1 MWILEHDGDLF
12 GGKRVWL
19 KPGTQQ
25 IFGRTKPPK
34 KSNADGHIYYIND
47 KKVSRQHITISV
59 SAVKPVDGVC
69 YILRVAKRLQ
79 RLIMS

>member
-12 GGKRVWL
+12 GRKRVWL

-25 IFGRTKPPK
+25 IFGRTKPPEK
-34 KSNADGHIYYIND
+34 NNADGHIYYIND

-59 SAVKPVDGVC
+59 SAVKPGDGVC
-69 YILRVAKRLQ
+69 YI
-79 RLIMS
+79 

>member
-1 MWILEHDGDLF
+1 M
-12 GGKRVWL
+12 WL

-59 SAVKPVDGVC
+59 SAVKPGDGVC
-69 YILRVAKRLQ
+69 YI
-79 RLIMS
+79 